1 MPVPITG
8 LFGGTGVAP
17 PVPDRRYD
25 GCASLL
31 GGLRLM
37 RHLIRQFL
45 DREISRRGLTRELG
59 ALGLSAAA
67 AQSMLQTLDAAETE
81 DADLSVPGSRR
92 MTGSGGELVME
103 QAKAAGSEYLF
114 TNPGSFEVG
123 LFDAQITSGVPLIMG
138 LHEGIVVAMADGY
151 HRASLNPAFVN
162 VHVIAGTAQ
171 MGGQLYNASRDGAAL
186 VVTAGMLDNELWS
199 DEGILAPRPGY
210 DQKDVPR
217 QFTKFC
223 WETRDARSLAMML
236 RRAYK
241 VATTPPGGPVYLAM
255 TNGALETKGVTSQI
269 VPGKRFLMSARPRPE
284 AAGVERTAD
293 WIVRARRPLIVVGDE
308 VWKSGAQAA
317 LVEFADKYRV
327 PVAAGT
333 GGYFNFPS
341 RHPMNLGRFSMRSP
355 YAAAGI
361 DLVLMVGARDF
372 GIWRLPSSAEAP
384 MDARI
389 VRVGLNTGNMGR
401 NYPTDLALMA
411 DVKQALADLDAA
423 LEDRIPKARLGA
435 FGEDRGD
442 EVRGITATMWNEFDE
457 RVRNSFGQG
466 PMHPDEMT
474 HVMART
480 VDRNAVVVGEVH
492 SGYNQHN
499 NFHWGHGDDDP
510 IWIGYTGNSLGWGLG
525 AATGAKLA
533 LPDRPVVCSIGD
545 GAVMYQSSAFW
556 SQARYGVPVLTVVWN
571 NHNYQTVR
579 GGFHRYDGQ
588 MAKTGRYA
596 GMYLGDPDIDFVQ
609 LAASQGIGGE
619 RATTPDELEAA
630 LRRGTQ
636 ATRSGEPYLVE
647 ALIRR
652 IGPGADSTWHEGFK
666 LSERGGSQQA

>member
-1 MPVPITG
+1 MQN
-8 LFGGTGVAP
+8 
-17 PVPDRRYD
+17 
-25 GCASLL
+25 
-31 GGLRLM
+31 
-37 RHLIRQFL
+37 LIQQFL
-45 DREISRRGLTRELG
+45 KKELTRRGLTRELG
-59 ALGLSAAA
+59 AVGLTAAA
-67 AQSMLQTLDAAETE
+67 AQSLLRTLDATETTGSG
-81 DADLSVPGSRR
+81 LGVPGSKE

-151 HRASLNPAFVN
+151 HRASLKPAFVN

-171 MGGQLYNASRDGAAL
+171 MAGQLYNASRDGAAL

-223 WETRDARSLAMML
+223 WESRDARSLTMML

-255 TNGALETKGVTSQI
+255 TNGALETKGITSQI
-269 VPGKRFLMSARPRPE
+269 VPAERFLMSARPRPE
-284 AAGVERTAD
+284 SAAVEKTAD
-293 WIVRARRPLIVVGDE
+293 WVIKAKRPLIVVGDE
-308 VWKSGAQAA
+308 VWKSGAQAD
-317 LVEFADKYRV
+317 LVGFAEKYRI

-333 GGYFNFPS
+333 GGYFNFPA
-341 RHPMNLGRFSMRSP
+341 RNPFNLGRFSMRSA
-355 YAAAGI
+355 YAQAGV
-361 DLVLMVGARDF
+361 DLALMVGARDF
-372 GIWRLPSSAEAP
+372 GIWRLPSGPEAP

-389 VRVGLNTGNMGR
+389 VRMGLNTGNMGR

-411 DVKQALADLDAA
+411 DVKQSLADLDAA
-423 LEDRIPKARLGA
+423 LGGLIPKGRLGA
-435 FGEDRGD
+435 FGKDRGD
-442 EVRGITATMWNEFDE
+442 EVRGLSAKMWSDFDG
-457 RVRNSFGQG
+457 RVSGNFGLS

-474 HVMART
+474 YVMAKT
-480 VDRNAVVVGEVH
+480 VDPGAVVVGEVH

-499 NFHWGHGDDDP
+499 NFHWGFGDDEH

-556 SQARYGVPVLTVVWN
+556 SMARYGVPVLTVVWN

-579 GGFHRYDGQ
+579 GGFHRYNGQ
-588 MAKTGRYA
+588 MAATGKYA

-609 LAASQGIGGE
+609 LAASQGIEGE
-619 RATTPDELEAA
+619 RATSPSELEAA
-630 LRRGTQ
+630 LKRGMR
-636 ATRSGEPYLVE
+636 ATKAGEPYVVE

-666 LSERGGSQQA
+666 LSERMKAPAA

>member
-1 MPVPITG
+1 MQQ
-8 LFGGTGVAP
+8 
-17 PVPDRRYD
+17 
-25 GCASLL
+25 
-31 GGLRLM
+31 
-37 RHLIRQFL
+37 LIQRFL
-45 DREISRRGLTRELG
+45 DKQLTRRGLSRKLG
-59 ALGLSAAA
+59 ALGFTAAA
-67 AQSMLQTLDAAETE
+67 AQSLIESLDATE
-81 DADLSVPGSRR
+81 SASASLAVPASKQV
-92 MTGSGGELVME
+92 TGSGGRLVME

-151 HRASLNPAFVN
+151 HRASLKPAFVN

-223 WETRDARSLAMML
+223 WEARNAHSLTMML

-255 TNGALETKGVTSQI
+255 TNGALETKDVSSEI
-269 VPGKRFLMSARPRPE
+269 VPAERFLMSARPRPE
-284 AAGVERTAD
+284 AAAVEQTAD
-293 WIVRARRPLIVVGDE
+293 WLAEAKRPLIVVGDE
-308 VWKSGAQAA
+308 VWKSGAQAD
-317 LVEFADKYRV
+317 LVRFADKYN
-327 PVAAGT
+327 VAVTSGT
-333 GGYFNFPS
+333 GGYFNFPA
-341 RHPMNLGRFSMRSP
+341 RHPLHLGRFSMRSE
-355 YAAAGI
+355 YAQAGV
-361 DLVLMVGARDF
+361 DLALMVGARDF
-372 GIWRLPSSAEAP
+372 GIWRLPTGPEAP

-389 VRVGLNTGNMGR
+389 VRIGLNAGNMGR
-401 NYPTDLALMA
+401 NYPTDLALLA
-411 DVKQALADLDAA
+411 DVKASLADLDAA
-423 LEDRIPKARLGA
+423 LEGRIPAQRLGT
-435 FGEDRGD
+435 FGRDRGN
-442 EVRGITATMWNEFDE
+442 EVRGLSAKMWNEFDA
-457 RVRNSFGQG
+457 RVRGNFGLS

-474 HVMART
+474 YVMAKT
-480 VDRNAVVVGEVH
+480 LDRNAVIVGEVH

-499 NFHWGHGDDDP
+499 NFHWGYGDDEQ

-533 LPDRPVVCSIGD
+533 MPDRPVVCSIGD

-571 NHNYQTVR
+571 NLNYQTVR
-579 GGFHRYDGQ
+579 GGFHRYSGT
-588 MAKTGRYA
+588 MAATGKYA

-609 LAASQGIGGE
+609 LAASQGVKGE
-619 RATTPDELEAA
+619 RATTPAELERA
-630 LRRGTQ
+630 LQRGMDVCK
-636 ATRSGEPYLVE
+636 AGEPYLVE
-647 ALIRR
+647 AVIRR

-666 LSERGGSQQA
+666 LSERMTGMA

>member
-1 MPVPITG
+1 
-8 LFGGTGVAP
+8 
-17 PVPDRRYD
+17 
-25 GCASLL
+25 
-31 GGLRLM
+31 M
-37 RHLIRQFL
+37 RHLAQQFL
-45 DREISRRGLTRELG
+45 DKRLSRRDLARELG
-59 ALGLSAAA
+59 AIGLTAAA
-67 AQSMLQTLDAAETE
+67 AQSIVQTLEATE
-81 DADLSVPGSRR
+81 QAGEGLPVPGSQELE
-92 MTGSGGELVME
+92 GSGGFLVME

-151 HRASLNPAFVN
+151 HRASLKPAFVN

-223 WETRDARSLAMML
+223 WEARDARSLTMML

-241 VATTPPGGPVYLAM
+241 VATTAPGGPVYLAM
-255 TNGALETKGVTSQI
+255 TNGALETKGVRSAI
-269 VPGKRFLMSARPRPE
+269 LPAERFLMAARPRPD
-284 AAGVERTAD
+284 AAAVEQTAD
-293 WIVRARRPLIVVGDE
+293 WLVQAKRPLIVVGDE
-308 VWKSGAQAA
+308 VWKSGAQAD
-317 LVEFADKYRV
+317 LVAFAERYRI
-327 PVAAGT
+327 PVASGT
-333 GGYFNFPS
+333 GGYFNFPA
-341 RHPMNLGRFSMRSP
+341 RHPLHLGRFSMRSD
-355 YAAAGI
+355 YAKAGV
-361 DLVLMVGARDF
+361 DLALMVGARDF
-372 GIWRLPSSAEAP
+372 GIWRLPSGAEAP

-401 NYPTDLALMA
+401 NYPTDLAMVA
-411 DVKQALADLDAA
+411 DVKQSLADLDSA
-423 LEDRIPKARLGA
+423 LEGRIPITRRDV
-435 FGEDRGD
+435 FGRDRGN
-442 EVRGITATMWNEFDE
+442 EVRELTAGIWREFDS
-457 RVRNSFGQG
+457 RVQSNFGRA

-474 HVMART
+474 YVMAKSIAP
-480 VDRNAVVVGEVH
+480 NAVVVGEVH

-499 NFHWGHGDDDP
+499 NFHWGYRDDDQ

-525 AATGAKLA
+525 ASTGAKLA

-571 NHNYQTVR
+571 NLNYQTVR

-588 MAKTGRYA
+588 MAQTGKYA

-609 LAASQGIGGE
+609 LAESQGVKGE
-619 RATTPDELEAA
+619 RATTPSELAAA
-630 LRRGTQ
+630 LKRGTEVT
-636 ATRSGEPYLVE
+636 ASGEPYVVE
-647 ALIRR
+647 AMIRR
-652 IGPGADSTWHEGFK
+652 IGAGAESTWHEGFK
-666 LSERGGSQQA
+666 LSERTRSRDA

>member
-1 MPVPITG
+1 MQQ
-8 LFGGTGVAP
+8 
-17 PVPDRRYD
+17 
-25 GCASLL
+25 
-31 GGLRLM
+31 
-37 RHLIRQFL
+37 LIQRFL
-45 DREISRRGLTRELG
+45 DKQLTRRGLSRKLG
-59 ALGLSAAA
+59 ALGFTAAA
-67 AQSMLQTLDAAETE
+67 AQSLIESLDATE
-81 DADLSVPGSRR
+81 SASASLALPPSKQV
-92 MTGSGGELVME
+92 TGSGGKLVME

-151 HRASLNPAFVN
+151 HRASLKPAFVN

-223 WETRDARSLAMML
+223 WEARNAHSLTMML

-255 TNGALETKGVTSQI
+255 TNGALETKDVSSEI
-269 VPGKRFLMSARPRPE
+269 VPAERFLMSSRPRPE
-284 AAGVERTAD
+284 AAAVEQTAD
-293 WIVRARRPLIVVGDE
+293 WLAQAKRPLIVVGDE
-308 VWKSGAQAA
+308 VWKSGAQAD
-317 LVEFADKYRV
+317 LVRFADKYN
-327 PVAAGT
+327 VAVTSGT
-333 GGYFNFPS
+333 GGYFNFPA
-341 RHPMNLGRFSMRSP
+341 RHPLHLGRFSMRSD
-355 YAAAGI
+355 YVRAGV
-361 DLVLMVGARDF
+361 DLALMVGARDF
-372 GIWRLPSSAEAP
+372 GIWRLPTGPEAP
-384 MDARI
+384 IDARI
-389 VRVGLNTGNMGR
+389 VRIGLNAGNMGR
-401 NYPTDLALMA
+401 NYPTDLALLA
-411 DVKQALADLDAA
+411 DVKASLADLDAA
-423 LEDRIPKARLGA
+423 LEERIPAQRLGT
-435 FGEDRGD
+435 FGRDRGD
-442 EVRGITATMWNEFDE
+442 EVRGLSAKMWNDFDAQ
-457 RVRNSFGQG
+457 VRGNFGLS

-474 HVMART
+474 YVMAKT
-480 VDRNAVVVGEVH
+480 LDRNAVIVGEVH

-499 NFHWGHGDDDP
+499 NFHWGYGDDEQ

-533 LPDRPVVCSIGD
+533 MPDRPVVCSIGD

-571 NHNYQTVR
+571 NLNYQTVR
-579 GGFHRYDGQ
+579 GGFHRYSGT
-588 MAKTGRYA
+588 MAATGKYA

-609 LAASQGIGGE
+609 LAASQGVKGE
-619 RATTPDELEAA
+619 RATTPAELERA
-630 LRRGTQ
+630 LKRGMEVCK
-636 ATRSGEPYLVE
+636 AGEPYLVE
-647 ALIRR
+647 AVIRR

-666 LSERGGSQQA
+666 LSEHMRPAG

>member
-1 MPVPITG
+1 MQ
-8 LFGGTGVAP
+8 
-17 PVPDRRYD
+17 
-25 GCASLL
+25 
-31 GGLRLM
+31 RLIQ
-37 RHLIRQFL
+37 RFL
-45 DREISRRGLTRELG
+45 SKELTRRGLSRELG
-59 ALGLSAAA
+59 TVGLTAAA
-67 AQSMLQTLDAAETE
+67 AQSLLETLDATET
-81 DADLSVPGSRR
+81 DSSSLVVPGSKE

-151 HRASLNPAFVN
+151 HRASLKPAFVN

-210 DQKDVPR
+210 DQKDVAR

-223 WETRDARSLAMML
+223 WEARDARSLTMML

-255 TNGALETKGVTSQI
+255 TNGALETKGVSSRI
-269 VPGKRFLMSARPRPE
+269 VPAERFLMSARPRPE
-284 AAGVERTAD
+284 SAAVEQTAD
-293 WIVRARRPLIVVGDE
+293 WVTRAKRPLIVVGDE
-308 VWKSGAQAA
+308 VWKSGAQAD
-317 LVEFADKYRV
+317 LVKFADKYRI

-333 GGYFNFPS
+333 GGYFNFPA

-355 YAAAGI
+355 YAQAGV
-361 DLVLMVGARDF
+361 DLALMVGARDF
-372 GIWRLPSSAEAP
+372 GIWRLPSGTEAP

-389 VRVGLNTGNMGR
+389 VRMGLNTGNMGR

-411 DVKQALADLDAA
+411 DVKQSLADLEGA
-423 LEDRIPKARLGA
+423 LEGRIPKQRLGA
-435 FGEDRGD
+435 FGKDRGD
-442 EVRGITATMWNEFDE
+442 EVRGLTSKMWADFDA
-457 RVRNSFGQG
+457 RVRNNFGMS
-466 PMHPDEMT
+466 PTHPDEMT
-474 HVMART
+474 YVMART

-499 NFHWGHGDDDP
+499 NFRWGFGDDEP
-510 IWIGYTGNSLGWGLG
+510 IWVGYTGNSLGWGLG

-579 GGFHRYDGQ
+579 GGFHRYNGE
-588 MAKTGRYA
+588 MAATGKYA

-609 LAASQGIGGE
+609 LAASQGIKGE
-619 RATTPDELEAA
+619 RATTPVELEAA
-630 LRRGTQ
+630 LRRGVQ
-636 ATRSGEPYLVE
+636 ATKGGEPYVVE

-652 IGPGADSTWHEGFK
+652 IGSGAESTWHEGFK
-666 LSERGGSQQA
+666 LSERMTGSSA

>member
-1 MPVPITG
+1 MQQ
-8 LFGGTGVAP
+8 
-17 PVPDRRYD
+17 
-25 GCASLL
+25 
-31 GGLRLM
+31 
-37 RHLIRQFL
+37 LIQRFL
-45 DREISRRGLTRELG
+45 DKQLTRRGLSRKLG
-59 ALGLSAAA
+59 ALGFTAAA
-67 AQSMLQTLDAAETE
+67 AQSLIESLDATE
-81 DADLSVPGSRR
+81 SASASLALPPSKQV
-92 MTGSGGELVME
+92 TGSGGKLVME

-151 HRASLNPAFVN
+151 HRASLKPAFVN

-223 WETRDARSLAMML
+223 WEARNAHSLTMML

-255 TNGALETKGVTSQI
+255 TNGALETKDVSSEI
-269 VPGKRFLMSARPRPE
+269 VPAERFLMSSRPRPE
-284 AAGVERTAD
+284 AAAVEQTAD
-293 WIVRARRPLIVVGDE
+293 WLAQAKRPLIVVGDE
-308 VWKSGAQAA
+308 VWKSGAQAD
-317 LVEFADKYRV
+317 LVRFADKYN
-327 PVAAGT
+327 VAVTSGT
-333 GGYFNFPS
+333 GGYFNFPA
-341 RHPMNLGRFSMRSP
+341 RHPLHLGRFSMRSD
-355 YAAAGI
+355 YARAGV
-361 DLVLMVGARDF
+361 DLALMVGARDF
-372 GIWRLPSSAEAP
+372 GIWRLPTGPEAP
-384 MDARI
+384 IDARI
-389 VRVGLNTGNMGR
+389 VRIGLNAGNMGR
-401 NYPTDLALMA
+401 NYPTDLALLA
-411 DVKQALADLDAA
+411 DVKASLADLDAA
-423 LEDRIPKARLGA
+423 LEERIPAQRLGT
-435 FGEDRGD
+435 FGRDRGD
-442 EVRGITATMWNEFDE
+442 EVRGLSAKMWNDFDAQ
-457 RVRNSFGQG
+457 VRGNFGLS

-474 HVMART
+474 YVMAKT
-480 VDRNAVVVGEVH
+480 LDRNAVIVGEVH

-499 NFHWGHGDDDP
+499 NFHWGYGDDEQ

-533 LPDRPVVCSIGD
+533 MPDRPVVCSIGD

-571 NHNYQTVR
+571 NLNYQTVR
-579 GGFHRYDGQ
+579 GGFHRYSGT
-588 MAKTGRYA
+588 MAATGKYA

-609 LAASQGIGGE
+609 LAASQGVKGE
-619 RATTPDELEAA
+619 RATTPAELERA
-630 LRRGTQ
+630 LKRGMEVCK
-636 ATRSGEPYLVE
+636 AGEPYLVE
-647 ALIRR
+647 AVIRR

-666 LSERGGSQQA
+666 LSEHMRPAG

>member
-1 MPVPITG
+1 MQQ
-8 LFGGTGVAP
+8 
-17 PVPDRRYD
+17 
-25 GCASLL
+25 
-31 GGLRLM
+31 
-37 RHLIRQFL
+37 LIQRFL
-45 DREISRRGLTRELG
+45 DKQLTRRGLSRKLG
-59 ALGLSAAA
+59 ALGFTAAA
-67 AQSMLQTLDAAETE
+67 AQSLIESLDATE
-81 DADLSVPGSRR
+81 SASASLALPPSKQV
-92 MTGSGGELVME
+92 TGSGGKLVME

-151 HRASLNPAFVN
+151 HRASLKPAFVN

-223 WETRDARSLAMML
+223 WEARNAHSLTMML

-255 TNGALETKGVTSQI
+255 TNGALETKDVSSEI
-269 VPGKRFLMSARPRPE
+269 VPAERFLMSSRPRPE
-284 AAGVERTAD
+284 AAAVEQTAD
-293 WIVRARRPLIVVGDE
+293 WLAQAKRPLIVVGDE
-308 VWKSGAQAA
+308 VWKSGAQAD
-317 LVEFADKYRV
+317 LVRFADKYN
-327 PVAAGT
+327 VAVTSGT
-333 GGYFNFPS
+333 GGYFNFPA
-341 RHPMNLGRFSMRSP
+341 RHPLHLGRFSMRSD
-355 YAAAGI
+355 YARAGV
-361 DLVLMVGARDF
+361 DLALMVGARDF
-372 GIWRLPSSAEAP
+372 GIWRLPTGPEAP

-389 VRVGLNTGNMGR
+389 VRIGLNAGNMGR
-401 NYPTDLALMA
+401 NYPTDLALLA
-411 DVKQALADLDAA
+411 DVKASLADLDAA
-423 LEDRIPKARLGA
+423 LEERIPAQRLGT
-435 FGEDRGD
+435 FGRDRGD
-442 EVRGITATMWNEFDE
+442 EVRGLSAKMWNDFDAQ
-457 RVRNSFGQG
+457 VRGNFGLS

-474 HVMART
+474 YVMAKT
-480 VDRNAVVVGEVH
+480 LDRNAVIVGEVH

-499 NFHWGHGDDDP
+499 NFHWGYGDDEQ

-533 LPDRPVVCSIGD
+533 MPDRPVVCSIGD

-571 NHNYQTVR
+571 NLNYQTVR
-579 GGFHRYDGQ
+579 GGFHRYSGT
-588 MAKTGRYA
+588 MAATGKYA
-596 GMYLGDPDIDFVQ
+596 GMYLGDPDIDFVE
-609 LAASQGIGGE
+609 LAASQGVKGE
-619 RATTPDELEAA
+619 RATTPAELERA
-630 LRRGTQ
+630 LKRGMEVCK
-636 ATRSGEPYLVE
+636 AGEPYLVE
-647 ALIRR
+647 AMIRR

-666 LSERGGSQQA
+666 LSEHVRPAG

>member
-1 MPVPITG
+1 
-8 LFGGTGVAP
+8 
-17 PVPDRRYD
+17 
-25 GCASLL
+25 
-31 GGLRLM
+31 M
-37 RHLIRQFL
+37 RHLAQQFL
-45 DREISRRGLTRELG
+45 DKRLSRRDLARELG
-59 ALGLSAAA
+59 AIGLTAAA
-67 AQSMLQTLDAAETE
+67 AQSIVQTLEATE
-81 DADLSVPGSRR
+81 QAGEGLPVPGSQELE
-92 MTGSGGELVME
+92 GSGGFLVME

-151 HRASLNPAFVN
+151 HRASLKPAFVN

-223 WETRDARSLAMML
+223 WEARDARSLTMML

-241 VATTPPGGPVYLAM
+241 VATTAPGGPVYLAM
-255 TNGALETKGVTSQI
+255 TNGALETKGVRSAI
-269 VPGKRFLMSARPRPE
+269 LPAERFLMAARPRPD
-284 AAGVERTAD
+284 AAAVEQTAD
-293 WIVRARRPLIVVGDE
+293 WLVQAKRPLIVVGDE
-308 VWKSGAQAA
+308 VWKSGAQAD
-317 LVEFADKYRV
+317 LVAFAERYRI
-327 PVAAGT
+327 PVASGT
-333 GGYFNFPS
+333 GGYFNFPA
-341 RHPMNLGRFSMRSP
+341 RHPLHLGRFSMRSD
-355 YAAAGI
+355 YAKAGV
-361 DLVLMVGARDF
+361 DLALMVGARDF
-372 GIWRLPSSAEAP
+372 GIWRLPSGAEAP

-401 NYPTDLALMA
+401 NYPTDLAMVA
-411 DVKQALADLDAA
+411 DVKQSLADLDSA
-423 LEDRIPKARLGA
+423 LEGRIPITRRDI
-435 FGEDRGD
+435 FGRDRGN
-442 EVRGITATMWNEFDE
+442 EVRELTAGMWREFDS
-457 RVRNSFGQG
+457 RVQSNFGLA

-474 HVMART
+474 YVMAKSI
-480 VDRNAVVVGEVH
+480 VPNAVVVGEVH

-499 NFHWGHGDDDP
+499 NFHWGYGDDDQ

-525 AATGAKLA
+525 ASTGAKLA
-533 LPDRPVVCSIGD
+533 LRDRPVVCSIGD

-571 NHNYQTVR
+571 NLNYQTVR

-588 MAKTGRYA
+588 MAQTGKYA

-609 LAASQGIGGE
+609 LAESQGVKGE
-619 RATTPDELEAA
+619 RATTPSELAAA
-630 LRRGTQ
+630 LKRGTEVT
-636 ATRSGEPYLVE
+636 ASGEPYVVE
-647 ALIRR
+647 AMIRR
-652 IGPGADSTWHEGFK
+652 IGAGAESTWHEGFK
-666 LSERGGSQQA
+666 LSERTRSRDA

>member
-1 MPVPITG
+1 M
-8 LFGGTGVAP
+8 
-17 PVPDRRYD
+17 DRLNHRSFFHD
-25 GCASLL
+25 MISPQSTEGEID
-31 GGLRLM
+31 M
-37 RHLIRQFL
+37 QHLIQRFL
-45 DREISRRGLTRELG
+45 DKELTRRGLTRELG
-59 ALGLSAAA
+59 AVGLTAAA
-67 AQSMLQTLDAAETE
+67 AQSLLETLDATETG
-81 DADLSVPGSRR
+81 DRALAVPSSKE

-138 LHEGIVVAMADGY
+138 LHEGIVIAMADGY
-151 HRASLNPAFVN
+151 HRASLKPAFVN

-223 WETRDARSLAMML
+223 WESRDARSLNMML

-255 TNGALETKGVTSQI
+255 TNGALETKNVTSQV
-269 VPGKRFLMSARPRPE
+269 VPAERFLMSSRPRPE
-284 AAGVERTAD
+284 AAAVEQTAQ
-293 WIVRARRPLIVVGDE
+293 WLMEAKRPLIVVGDE
-308 VWKSGAQAA
+308 VWKSGAQGD
-317 LVEFADKYRV
+317 LVDFAEKYRV
-327 PVAAGT
+327 PVASGT

-341 RHPMNLGRFSMRSP
+341 RHPLHLGRFSMRSE
-355 YAAAGI
+355 YARSGV
-361 DLVLMVGARDF
+361 DLAIMVGARDF
-372 GIWRLPSSAEAP
+372 GIWRLPTGPEAP

-389 VRVGLNTGNMGR
+389 VRIGLNTGNMGR

-411 DVKQALADLDAA
+411 DVKQSLADLDAA
-423 LEDRIPKARLGA
+423 LEGQLSKGRLDA
-435 FGEDRGD
+435 FGKDRGD
-442 EVRGITATMWNEFDE
+442 EVRGLTSKMWGDFDQ
-457 RVRNSFGQG
+457 RVRNNFGLS

-474 HVMART
+474 YVMAKT
-480 VDRNAVVVGEVH
+480 VDRNAIVVGEVH

-499 NFHWGHGDDDP
+499 NFHWGYGEDDP
-510 IWIGYTGNSLGWGLG
+510 VWIGYTGNSLGWGLG

-533 LPDRPVVCSIGD
+533 LPERPVVCSIGD
-545 GAVMYQSSAFW
+545 GAVMYQSSALW
-556 SQARYGVPVLTVVWN
+556 SQARYGVPVLNVVWN

-579 GGFHRYDGQ
+579 GGFHRYNGQ
-588 MAKTGRYA
+588 MAATGKYA

-609 LAASQGIGGE
+609 LAASQGVKGE
-619 RATTPDELEAA
+619 RAATPSELEAA
-630 LRRGTQ
+630 LKRGME
-636 ATRSGEPYLVE
+636 ATRGGEPYLVE

-652 IGPGADSTWHEGFK
+652 IGPGAESRWHEGFK
-666 LSERGGSQQA
+666 LSDRMEASAV

>member
-1 MPVPITG
+1 MQQ
-8 LFGGTGVAP
+8 
-17 PVPDRRYD
+17 
-25 GCASLL
+25 
-31 GGLRLM
+31 
-37 RHLIRQFL
+37 LIQRFL
-45 DREISRRGLTRELG
+45 KKELTRRGLARELG
-59 ALGLSAAA
+59 AVGLTAAA
-67 AQSMLQTLDAAETE
+67 AQSLLETLDATET
-81 DADLSVPGSRR
+81 DGSSLKVPGSKE

-151 HRASLNPAFVN
+151 HRASLKPAFVN

-186 VVTAGMLDNELWS
+186 VITAGMLDNELWS

-210 DQKDVPR
+210 DQKDVAR

-223 WETRDARSLAMML
+223 WEARDARSLTMML

-255 TNGALETKGVTSQI
+255 TNGALETKDVSSRI
-269 VPGKRFLMSARPRPE
+269 VPGERFLMSTRPRPE
-284 AAGVERTAD
+284 AEAVEQTAD
-293 WIVRARRPLIVVGDE
+293 WVTKAKRPLIVVGDE
-308 VWKSGAQAA
+308 VWKSGAQAD
-317 LVEFADKYRV
+317 LVQFAEKYRI

-333 GGYFNFPS
+333 GGYFNFPA

-355 YAAAGI
+355 YAQAGV
-361 DLVLMVGARDF
+361 DLALMVGARDF
-372 GIWRLPSSAEAP
+372 GIWRLPSGAEAP

-389 VRVGLNTGNMGR
+389 VRMGLNTGNMGR

-411 DVKQALADLDAA
+411 DVKQSLADLEGA
-423 LEDRIPKARLGA
+423 LEGRIPKQRLGD
-435 FGEDRGD
+435 FGKDRGE
-442 EVRGITATMWNEFDE
+442 EVRGLTTKMWNDFDA
-457 RVRNSFGQG
+457 RVRNNFGMS

-474 HVMART
+474 YVMAKT
-480 VDRNAVVVGEVH
+480 IDHNAVVVGEVH

-499 NFHWGHGDDDP
+499 NFQWGFGDDEP
-510 IWIGYTGNSLGWGLG
+510 IWVGYTGNSLGWGLG

-533 LPDRPVVCSIGD
+533 MPDRPVVCSIGD
-545 GAVMYQSSAFW
+545 GAVMYQASAFW

-579 GGFHRYDGQ
+579 GGFHRYNGQ
-588 MAKTGRYA
+588 MAATGQYA

-609 LAASQGIGGE
+609 LAASQGIKGE
-619 RATTPDELEAA
+619 RATTPAELEAA
-630 LRRGTQ
+630 LRRGMQ
-636 ATRSGEPYLVE
+636 ATKGGEPYVVE

-652 IGPGADSTWHEGFK
+652 IGAGAESTWHEGFK
-666 LSERGGSQQA
+666 LSERMTGSPA

>member
-1 MPVPITG
+1 MQQ
-8 LFGGTGVAP
+8 
-17 PVPDRRYD
+17 
-25 GCASLL
+25 
-31 GGLRLM
+31 
-37 RHLIRQFL
+37 LIKRFL
-45 DREISRRGLTRELG
+45 DKDLTRRGLSREL
-59 ALGLSAAA
+59 ASVGLTAVA
-67 AQSMLQTLDAAETE
+67 AQSLLKTLDATET
-81 DADLSVPGSRR
+81 AGSSLSVPGTREL
-92 MTGSGGELVME
+92 TGSGGELVME

-151 HRASLNPAFVN
+151 HRASLKPAFVN

-171 MGGQLYNASRDGAAL
+171 MGGQLYNASRDGSAL

-210 DQKDVPR
+210 DQKEVPR

-223 WETRDARSLAMML
+223 WESRDARSLTMML

-269 VPGKRFLMSARPRPE
+269 VPGERFLMSTRPRPE
-284 AAGVERTAD
+284 AAAIEQAAD
-293 WIVRARRPLIVVGDE
+293 WLTEAKRPLIVVGDE

-317 LVEFADKYRV
+317 LERFAEKYRV
-327 PVAAGT
+327 PVASGT

-341 RHPMNLGRFSMRSP
+341 RNPLHLGRFSMRSA
-355 YAAAGI
+355 YASAGI
-361 DLVLMVGARDF
+361 DLALMVGARDF
-372 GIWRLPSSAEAP
+372 GIWRLPTGPEAP
-384 MDARI
+384 LDARI
-389 VRVGLNTGNMGR
+389 VRIGLNTGNMGR
-401 NYPTDLALMA
+401 NYPTDLPMLA
-411 DVKQALADLDAA
+411 DVKQSLSDLDAA
-423 LEDRIPKARLGA
+423 LEDRIPRQRMDA
-435 FGEDRGD
+435 FGRERGE
-442 EVRGITATMWNEFDE
+442 EVRGMTAKMWSDFDG
-457 RVRNSFGQG
+457 RVRNNFGLD

-474 HVMART
+474 YLMAKT
-480 VDRNAVVVGEVH
+480 VDRNAIVVGEVH

-499 NFHWGHGDDDP
+499 NFHWGYGDGDP
-510 IWIGYTGNSLGWGLG
+510 VWIGYTGNSLGWGMG

-533 LPDRPVVCSIGD
+533 QPDRPVVCSIGD

-571 NHNYQTVR
+571 NQNYQTVR

-588 MAKTGRYA
+588 MAATGKYA

-609 LAASQGIGGE
+609 LAASQGVKGE
-619 RATTPDELEAA
+619 RASTAGELEAA
-630 LRRGTQ
+630 LKRGIEVTNG
-636 ATRSGEPYLVE
+636 GEPYVVE

-652 IGPGADSTWHEGFK
+652 IGAGADSTWHEGFK
-666 LSERGGSQQA
+666 LSDRMATPAA

>member
-1 MPVPITG
+1 MQN
-8 LFGGTGVAP
+8 
-17 PVPDRRYD
+17 
-25 GCASLL
+25 
-31 GGLRLM
+31 
-37 RHLIRQFL
+37 LIQRFL
-45 DREISRRGLTRELG
+45 KKELTRRGLSRELG
-59 ALGLSAAA
+59 AVGLTAAA
-67 AQSMLQTLDAAETE
+67 AQSLLQTLDATETPGSGL
-81 DADLSVPGSRR
+81 AVPGSKE

-138 LHEGIVVAMADGY
+138 LHEGIVVALADGY
-151 HRASLNPAFVN
+151 HRASLKPAFVN

-223 WETRDARSLAMML
+223 WEARDARSLTMML

-269 VPGKRFLMSARPRPE
+269 VPAERFLMSARPRPE
-284 AAGVERTAD
+284 AAAIERTAE
-293 WIVRARRPLIVVGDE
+293 WVIAAKRPLIVVGDE
-308 VWKSGAQAA
+308 VWKSGAQAD
-317 LVEFADKYRV
+317 LVMFAEKYRI

-333 GGYFNFPS
+333 GGYFNFPARNPYS
-341 RHPMNLGRFSMRSP
+341 LGRFSMRSA
-355 YAAAGI
+355 YAQAGV
-361 DLVLMVGARDF
+361 DLALMVGARDF
-372 GIWRLPSSAEAP
+372 GIWRLPSGPEAP
-384 MDARI
+384 TDARI
-389 VRVGLNTGNMGR
+389 VRMGLNTGNMGR

-411 DVKQALADLDAA
+411 DVKQSLADLDAA
-423 LEDRIPKARLGA
+423 LEGLIPKARLGA
-435 FGEDRGD
+435 FGRDRGD
-442 EVRGITATMWNEFDE
+442 EVRGLTAKMWSDFDG
-457 RVRNSFGQG
+457 RVRGNFGLS

-474 HVMART
+474 YVMAQT
-480 VDRNAVVVGEVH
+480 VDPSAVVVGEVH

-499 NFHWGHGDDDP
+499 NFHWGFGDDEH
-510 IWIGYTGNSLGWGLG
+510 IWIGYTGNSLGWGIG

-579 GGFHRYDGQ
+579 GGFHRYNGQ
-588 MAKTGRYA
+588 MAATGKYA

-609 LAASQGIGGE
+609 LAASQGIEGE
-619 RATTPDELEAA
+619 KATTPAELEAA
-630 LRRGTQ
+630 LKRGMQ
-636 ATRSGEPYLVE
+636 ATKAGEPYVVE

-666 LSERGGSQQA
+666 LSERMEAPAA